1 LRAAFLVWGLGAALY
16 LIAFFHRVAPAVIT
30 SELMTE
36 YGIGAAALGNL
47 SAFYFYSY
55 VAVQIPTGV
64 LADHWGPRRVLCAG
78 AGIAALGSLLFALA
92 PAYAMAA
99 AGRFLVGASV
109 GVAFVAMLKI
119 AHHWFPPDRFAQL
132 TGLALLCGLVGAVGA
147 GAPLRSLANAFGW
160 RPVMVAIAAVSALLA
175 ALIWGLVRDD
185 PSEKGYRS
193 YAAHP
198 TAAGPAHSMIGGV
211 IEALRYR
218 NVWLIFVVAAGAT
231 APMLAFAGL
240 WAVPFLT
247 AHYGMTTTQAALL
260 TSATL
265 IGWAVGGPALG
276 WIFDRYRRRKIPYY
290 AGLATCTTALG
301 VLFTV
306 PGLPRAVLIALFLIA
321 GLSSGCVIIGFA
333 WAKESAPAALAGTS
347 TGIANMGNMLGGL
360 VMQPLIGWVLDR
372 NWDGTVFH
380 GARIYPFAAYR
391 SGFMLLLAWLVL
403 SLVLLAFVR
412 ETYGRQQA

>member
-1 LRAAFLVWGLGAALY
+1 MWGLGAALY
-16 LIAFFHRVAPAVIT
+16 LIGFFHRVAPAVIT
-30 SELMTE
+30 SELMVE
-36 YGIGAAALGNL
+36 FGIGAAALGNL

-55 VAVQIPTGV
+55 VGIQIPTGV

-78 AGIAALGSLLFALA
+78 AGIATVGSLLFAMA
-92 PAYAMAA
+92 PGYGLAA

-132 TGLALLCGLVGAVGA
+132 SGLALLCGLVGAVGA

-160 RPVMVAIAAVSALLA
+160 RPVMVAIAAASALLA
-175 ALIWGLVRDD
+175 ALIWWLVRDD
-185 PSEKGYRS
+185 PTEKGYRS
-193 YAAHP
+193 YAAHLHA
-198 TAAGPAHSMIGGV
+198 TATPHSMMGGV
-211 IEALRYR
+211 IEALRFR
-218 NVWLIFVVAAGAT
+218 NVWLIFVVAGGAT
-231 APMLAFAGL
+231 APMLAFVGL

-276 WIFDRYRRRKIPYY
+276 WISDRYRRRKIPYY
-290 AGLATCTTALG
+290 AGLILCTAAFA
-301 VLFTV
+301 VLFIV
-306 PGLPRAVLIALFLIA
+306 PGLPRAALVALFLVA
-321 GLSSGCVIIGFA
+321 GLASGCVIIGFA

-360 VMQPLIGWVLDR
+360 ALQPLIGWVLDR
-372 NWDGTVFH
+372 NWDGAVAN
-380 GARIYPFAAYR
+380 GARIYDFAAYR

-403 SLVLLAFVR
+403 SLVLLAFIR
-412 ETYGRQQA
+412 DTHCRQQA